1 MKHFL
6 DIENK
11 VWDSA
16 KDGTIKEFIPPDTDV
31 PVTVFLQWF
40 EGGWNRVYEVRIGSV
55 NAGSENRILAEEV
68 FGAESQ
74 PSGWTVANIS
84 AFEPSFGKGTL
95 KPKSP
100 YYSDIPIE
108 FLERVPSIVSALQR
122 DIEGTRQAV
131 QLLRNEYKLLTSAGS
146 LSKFWQD
153 AEDSERAMVAFK
165 LKELLY
171 QAGVHAYRNVA
182 YELLSF
188 KNKKGEPI
196 SLSAFNR
203 LCERAEKREVR
214 QQNTTRGVK
223 K

>member
-6 DIENK
+6 DIESK

-40 EGGWNRVYEVRIGSV
+40 EGGWNRIYEVRIGSI

-84 AFEPSFGKGTL
+84 EFEPTFGKGTL

-100 YYSDIPIE
+100 FYSDIPIE
-108 FLERVPSIVSALQR
+108 FLERVPNIVSALQR

-131 QLLRNEYKLLTSAGS
+131 QLLRDEYKLLTGAGS
-146 LSKFWQD
+146 LNRFWQE
-153 AEDSERAMVAFK
+153 AEDNERAIVAFK

-171 QAGVHAYRNVA
+171 QSGVHAYRNVA
-182 YELLSF
+182 FELLSF
-188 KNKKGEPI
+188 KKKNGDLI
-196 SLSAFNR
+196 SLPTFNR
-203 LCERAEKREVR
+203 LSTKGERLVR
-214 QQNTTRGVK
+214 QKNTPKGVK

>member
-6 DIENK
+6 DIESK

-16 KDGTIKEFIPPDTDV
+16 KDGTIKEFVPPDTDV

-40 EGGWNRVYEVRIGSV
+40 EGGWNRIYEVRIGSI

-84 AFEPSFGKGTL
+84 EFEPSFGKGTL

-100 YYSDIPIE
+100 FYSDIPIE

-131 QLLRNEYKLLTSAGS
+131 QLLRDEYKLLTGAGS
-146 LSKFWQD
+146 LNRFWQD
-153 AEDSERAMVAFK
+153 AEDNERAIVAFK

-171 QAGVHAYRNVA
+171 QSGVHAYRNVA
-182 YELLSF
+182 FELLSF
-188 KNKKGEPI
+188 KNKNGELI
-196 SLSAFNR
+196 SLPTFNR
-203 LCERAEKREVR
+203 LSTKGERLVR
-214 QQNTTRGVK
+214 QKNTPKGVK

>member
-6 DIENK
+6 DIESK

-40 EGGWNRVYEVRIGSV
+40 EGGWNRIYEVRIGSI

-84 AFEPSFGKGTL
+84 EFEPSFGKGTL

-100 YYSDIPIE
+100 FYSDIPIE

-131 QLLRNEYKLLTSAGS
+131 QLLRDEYKLLTGAGS
-146 LSKFWQD
+146 LNMFWQE
-153 AEDSERAMVAFK
+153 AEDNERAIVAFK

-171 QAGVHAYRNVA
+171 QSGVHAYRNVA
-182 YELLSF
+182 FELLSF
-188 KNKKGEPI
+188 KNKNGDLI
-196 SLSAFNR
+196 SLPTFNR
-203 LCERAEKREVR
+203 LSTKGERLVR
-214 QQNTTRGVK
+214 QKNTPKGVRK
-223 K
+223 

>member
-6 DIENK
+6 DIESK

-16 KDGTIKEFIPPDTDV
+16 KDGTIKEFVPPDTDV

-40 EGGWNRVYEVRIGSV
+40 EGGWNRIYEVRIGSI

-84 AFEPSFGKGTL
+84 EFEPSFGKGTL

-100 YYSDIPIE
+100 FYSDIPIE

-131 QLLRNEYKLLTSAGS
+131 QLLRDEYKLLTGAGS
-146 LSKFWQD
+146 LNRFWQD
-153 AEDSERAMVAFK
+153 AEDNERAIVAFK

-171 QAGVHAYRNVA
+171 QSGVHAYRNIA
-182 YELLSF
+182 FELLSF
-188 KNKKGEPI
+188 KNKNGELI
-196 SLSAFNR
+196 SLPTFNR
-203 LCERAEKREVR
+203 LSTKGERLVR
-214 QQNTTRGVK
+214 QKNTLKGVK

>member
-6 DIENK
+6 DIESK

-16 KDGTIKEFIPPDTDV
+16 KDGTIKEFVPPDTDV

-40 EGGWNRVYEVRIGSV
+40 EGGWNRIYEVRIGSI

-84 AFEPSFGKGTL
+84 EFEPSFGKGTL

-100 YYSDIPIE
+100 FYSDIPIE

-131 QLLRNEYKLLTSAGS
+131 QLLRDEYKLLTGAGS
-146 LSKFWQD
+146 LNRFWQD
-153 AEDSERAMVAFK
+153 AEDNERAIVAYK

-171 QAGVHAYRNVA
+171 QSGVHAYRNVA
-182 YELLSF
+182 FELLSF
-188 KNKKGEPI
+188 KNKNGELI
-196 SLSAFNR
+196 SLPTFNR
-203 LCERAEKREVR
+203 LSTKGERLVR
-214 QQNTTRGVK
+214 QKNTPKGVK

>member
-6 DIENK
+6 DIESK

-16 KDGTIKEFIPPDTDV
+16 KDGTIKEFIPPNTDV

-40 EGGWNRVYEVRIGSV
+40 EGGWNRIYEVRIGSI

-84 AFEPSFGKGTL
+84 EFEPSFGKGTL

-100 YYSDIPIE
+100 FYSDIPIE

-131 QLLRNEYKLLTSAGS
+131 QLLRDEYKLLTGAGS
-146 LSKFWQD
+146 LNRFWQE
-153 AEDSERAMVAFK
+153 AEDNERAIVAFK

-171 QAGVHAYRNVA
+171 QSGVHAYRNVA
-182 YELLSF
+182 FELLSF
-188 KNKKGEPI
+188 KNKNGDLI
-196 SLSAFNR
+196 SLPTFNR
-203 LCERAEKREVR
+203 LSTKGERLVR
-214 QQNTTRGVK
+214 QKNTPKGVK

>member
-40 EGGWNRVYEVRIGSV
+40 EGGWNRIYEVRIGSI

-68 FGAESQ
+68 FGADSQ

-84 AFEPSFGKGTL
+84 EFEPSFGKGTL

-100 YYSDIPIE
+100 FYSDIPIE

-131 QLLRNEYKLLTSAGS
+131 QLLRSEYKLLTGSGS

-153 AEDSERAMVAFK
+153 ADFNERAI
-165 LKELLY
+165 
-171 QAGVHAYRNVA
+171 VA
-182 YELLSF
+182 YKLREILRQKEVHKSIEIAQELLSF
-188 KNKKGEPI
+188 QKDGKPI
-196 SLSAFNR
+196 SRSTFIR
-203 LCERAEKREVR
+203 WS
-214 QQNTTRGVK
+214 NTGGKIIQSQAKAKGVK

>member
-11 VWDSA
+11 VWNSA
-16 KDGTIKEFIPPDTDV
+16 KEGTIKEFIPPDTDV

-40 EGGWNRVYEVRIGSV
+40 EGGWNRIYEVRIGSI

-84 AFEPSFGKGTL
+84 EFVPSFGKGTL

-100 YYSDIPIE
+100 FYSDIPIE

-131 QLLRNEYKLLTSAGS
+131 QLLRDEYKLLTGAGS
-146 LSKFWQD
+146 LNRFWQE
-153 AEDSERAMVAFK
+153 AEDNERAIVAFK

-171 QAGVHAYRNVA
+171 QSGVHDYRHKA
-182 YELLSF
+182 FGLLSF
-188 KNKKGEPI
+188 KNKNGELI
-196 SLSAFNR
+196 SLPTFNR
-203 LCERAEKREVR
+203 LSTRGERLVR
-214 QQNTTRGVK
+214 QKNTPKGVK